1 MVFLLAVIVLV
12 LTSTIKVLR
21 EWERGVIL
29 RLGKFQDVRGPGII
43 IVIPLIERM
52 FRINTRL
59 VTVDVPPQ
67 DIITKDNVTMN
78 VNAVVFFRVLSPKE
92 AVINVENFYDAT
104 FQKAQTV
111 LRTVLGQTEL
121 DELLAGR
128 DSINARLQA
137 ILDAETDQWGIKVEA
152 VEIKHVDLP
161 QGMQRAMARQAEAE
175 RERRAKI
182 IAAEGEFQASA
193 RLSEAANVMSQN
205 PMSLQL
211 RFLQTLAEV
220 ATENNSTLIFPVPID
235 LVKPLLEMGERMEQQ
250 RLRGDNPPPQA
261 PPPPAAP
268 TPPDAQKRQS
278 PPPVATGLVNRP
290 ASACWVRPRGLGRG
304 RHALR

>member
-1 MVFLLAVIVLV
+1 MPNMVFLLALIVLTI
-12 LTSTIKVLR
+12 TSTIKVLR

-29 RLGKFQDVRGPGII
+29 RLGKFQAVRGPGII
-43 IVIPLIERM
+43 IVIPIIERM

-78 VNAVVFFRVLSPKE
+78 VNAVVFFRVLSPRE
-92 AVINVENFYDAT
+92 AVVNVENFYDAT

-111 LRTVLGQTEL
+111 LRNVLGQTEL
-121 DELLAGR
+121 DELLTGR
-128 DSINARLQA
+128 DSINTQLQA
-137 ILDAETDQWGIKVEA
+137 ILDAETDQWGIKVES

-161 QGMQRAMARQAEAE
+161 QEMQRAMARQAEAE

-182 IAAEGEFQASA
+182 ISAEGEYQAST
-193 RLSEAANVMSQN
+193 RLSEAANVMGQN

-211 RFLQTLAEV
+211 RFLQTLSEV

-235 LVKPLLEMGERMEQQ
+235 LVKPLMEMGERMEQQ
-250 RLRGDNPPPQA
+250 RLSGNDALPLPE
-261 PPPPAAP
+261 AP
-268 TPPDAQKRQS
+268 TPPDAQ
-278 PPPVATGLVNRP
+278 
-290 ASACWVRPRGLGRG
+290 
-304 RHALR
+304 

>member
-1 MVFLLAVIVLV
+1 MVFLVAVIILI

-29 RLGKFQDVRGPGII
+29 RLGKFHSVRGPGII

-52 FRINTRL
+52 FRVNTRL

-67 DIITKDNVTMN
+67 DIITRDNVTMN
-78 VNAVVFFRVLSPKE
+78 VNAVVFFRVFSPRE
-92 AVINVENFYDAT
+92 AVVNVENFYDAT

-111 LRTVLGQTEL
+111 LRNVLGQSEL
-121 DELLAGR
+121 DELLTGR
-128 DSINARLQA
+128 DSINTQLQE

-161 QGMQRAMARQAEAE
+161 QEMQRAMARQAEAE

-182 IAAEGEFQASA
+182 ISAEGEFQAST
-193 RLSEAANVMSQN
+193 RLAEAADVMARH
-205 PMSLQL
+205 PISLQL

-235 LVKPLLEMGERMEQQ
+235 LVKPLMEMGERMTQQ
-250 RLRGDNPPPQA
+250 RLADNA
-261 PPPPAAP
+261 PPPLATAGPAPGTP
-268 TPPDAQKRQS
+268 TPPDAQ
-278 PPPVATGLVNRP
+278 
-290 ASACWVRPRGLGRG
+290 
-304 RHALR
+304 

>member
-1 MVFLLAVIVLV
+1 MPNTVFLVAVIVLI
-12 LTSTIKVLR
+12 LLSTVKVLR

-29 RLGKFQDVRGPGII
+29 RLGKFQGVRGPGII

-78 VNAVVFFRVLSPKE
+78 VNAVVFFRVLSPRE
-92 AVINVENFYDAT
+92 AVVNVENYYDAT
-104 FQKAQTV
+104 YQKAQTV
-111 LRTVLGQTEL
+111 LRNVLGQSEL
-121 DELLAGR
+121 DELLTGR
-128 DSINARLQA
+128 DLINTQLQE

-161 QGMQRAMARQAEAE
+161 QEMQRAMARQAEAE

-182 IAAEGEFQASA
+182 ISAEGEFQASA
-193 RLSEAANVMSQN
+193 RLAEAADVMGRH

-235 LVKPLLEMGERMEQQ
+235 LVKPLVEMGERMTRQ
-250 RLRGDNPPPQA
+250 RLDGNDTPPRAEASPS
-261 PPPPAAP
+261 PEPP
-268 TPPDAQKRQS
+268 TPPDAQ
-278 PPPVATGLVNRP
+278 
-290 ASACWVRPRGLGRG
+290 
-304 RHALR
+304 

>member
-1 MVFLLAVIVLV
+1 MSNMVFLLAVIVLV

-268 TPPDAQKRQS
+268 TPPDAQ
-278 PPPVATGLVNRP
+278 
-290 ASACWVRPRGLGRG
+290 
-304 RHALR
+304 